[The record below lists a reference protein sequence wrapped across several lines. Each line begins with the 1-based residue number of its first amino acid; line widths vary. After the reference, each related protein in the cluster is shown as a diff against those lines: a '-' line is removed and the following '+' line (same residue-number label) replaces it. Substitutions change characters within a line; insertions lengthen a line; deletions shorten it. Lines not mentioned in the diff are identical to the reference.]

1 MDENGDD
8 WAWNEIEISRTHP
21 PLECCMHAVV
31 DDARMLNVYIN
42 WFHLRFLVSLLLSA
56 DEPSFLVI
64 VVEPSKNGKNVFC
77 NTTNSN
83 YSRETPKT
91 ASEHSKR
98 SAEDWKGGKLITF
111 AVLCWC
117 CMLCFVWK
125 SLRRR
130 RRQPESESENEIIIF
145 RHIQRKSCKIIIYHV
160 LLTRHTG
167 AEWKFS
173 RWKISISLDMAK
185 IRKCAGFIFFFGNF
199 IPIFDLCCE
208 ISAGTFVAPLTQLL
222 TATQHSRNENVT
234 NFSSTII
241 KTFWP
246 LRTFVECINLISFR
260 RPSRPTRRKITI

>member
-8 WAWNEIEISRTHP
+8 WEWNEIEISQTHP
-21 PLECCMHAVV
+21 PLECCIHAVV
-31 DDARMLNVYIN
+31 DDARMLNMYIN

-56 DEPSFLVI
+56 DEPSSLVI

-111 AVLCWC
+111 AVL
-117 CMLCFVWK
+117 MLYVVLCVE

-130 RRQPESESENEIIIF
+130 RRQLESESENEIIIF
-145 RHIQRKSCKIIIYHV
+145 RHIQRKSCKIIINHV
-160 LLTRHTG
+160 LLSLTSARHTG

-185 IRKCAGFIFFFGNF
+185 IRKCADFIFF
-199 IPIFDLCCE
+199 
-208 ISAGTFVAPLTQLL
+208 
-222 TATQHSRNENVT
+222 
-234 NFSSTII
+234 
-241 KTFWP
+241 W
-246 LRTFVECINLISFR
+246 
-260 RPSRPTRRKITI
+260 